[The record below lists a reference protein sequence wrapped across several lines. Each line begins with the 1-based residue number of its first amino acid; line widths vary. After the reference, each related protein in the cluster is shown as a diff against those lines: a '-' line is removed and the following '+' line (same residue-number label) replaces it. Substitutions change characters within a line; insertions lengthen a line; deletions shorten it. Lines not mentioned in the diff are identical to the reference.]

1 MLSSSFKWIKKAYS
15 SLVKSI
21 IAKFVD
27 LKRKNYVNVME
38 HFPLYVLCLS
48 YIEGQVWNMTIYAF
62 REEKSLM
69 MYSEVS
75 LIVRSSKI
83 GYCWAKE

>member
-1 MLSSSFKWIKKAYS
+1 
-15 SLVKSI
+15 
-21 IAKFVD
+21 
-27 LKRKNYVNVME
+27 ME

-75 LIVRSSKI
+75 LIVRSSKS
-83 GYCWAKE
+83 GYWWAKEYKCGSLATPHAPLSHRTGLKWNG

>member
-1 MLSSSFKWIKKAYS
+1 
-15 SLVKSI
+15 VKSI

-38 HFPLYVLCLS
+38 HFPLYVLCIS
-48 YIEGQVWNMTIYAF
+48 YIEGQAWNMTIYAF
-62 REEKSLM
+62 REEKKSLM
-69 MYSEVS
+69 MYSEVN

-83 GYCWAKE
+83 GYLVGKRV